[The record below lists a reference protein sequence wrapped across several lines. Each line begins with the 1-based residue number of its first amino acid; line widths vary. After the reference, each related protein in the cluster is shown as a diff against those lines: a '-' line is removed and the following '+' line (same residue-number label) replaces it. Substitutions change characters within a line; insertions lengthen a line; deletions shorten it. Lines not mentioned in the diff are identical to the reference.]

1 LGNPERLEDEEV
13 EERSDMTIEYEESS
27 KSAEESDSGSEMRRM
42 ITDDMEKPDDTV
54 QSINEEDLIHNIFGG
69 GKA

>member
-1 LGNPERLEDEEV
+1 
-13 EERSDMTIEYEESS
+13 MTIEYEESS